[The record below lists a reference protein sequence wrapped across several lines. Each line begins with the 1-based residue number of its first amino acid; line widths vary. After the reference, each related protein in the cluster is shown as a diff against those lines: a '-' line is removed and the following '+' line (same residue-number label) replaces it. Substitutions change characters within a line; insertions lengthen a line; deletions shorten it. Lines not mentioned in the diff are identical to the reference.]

1 MVVLVALYLFTGLG
15 SMDLINPFNGRLLA
29 AYKTNLSIIWKWT
42 YGYYLNEHQKEK
54 KKSTFV
60 TLTNL
65 DSGFDVQ
72 NGGSKNIPSCI
83 ALKNNY
89 NIFRIHY
96 ATI

>member
-1 MVVLVALYLFTGLG
+1 MVVLVALYHITGLG
-15 SMDLINPFNGRLLA
+15 RMDLINPFNGRFLA

-42 YGYYLNEHQKEK
+42 YGYEHQKEK

-89 NIFRIHY
+89 NIFRIY
-96 ATI
+96 YPTI